1 MRDFLDQ
8 VIFVSKDVSVTVMSV
23 LLITLV
29 VAVALFLSWLLRKYV
44 KKTKPSQE
52 TLPKMVRKLF
62 LIISLS
68 IWFIAAIVIIVIL
81 SIPFETIL
89 DYPIIDTEKVQV
101 KPVHFFLAALVIIG
115 TRILLMG
122 IEKLFGFE
130 KQLAA
135 GDINRRKSVFKVFSY
150 IIWVIAVLVILNLAN
165 IRLTLFLGAGAAL
178 LVGIGFGLQQIFAD
192 LISGLFLLFEDNLRE
207 GDVVELNNGTVGIV
221 TSIGARTSKVKT
233 RDNVILIIPNSN
245 FISHEVINW
254 SHIENRTR
262 FDVSVGV
269 AYGSDVQL
277 VKRVLLECAGNNP
290 DISNTPQP
298 FVRFQDFGDSSL
310 NFSLYFWTPKSFEVE
325 NIKSDIRFAIES
337 KFRENKI
344 QIPFPQR
351 DVHIIRPKT

>member
-8 VIFVSKDVSVTVMSV
+8 VVFVNDNVTVTVLSV
-23 LLITLV
+23 LLIILV
-29 VAVALFLSWLLRKYV
+29 VVLAVIISWLLRKYV
-44 KKTKPSQE
+44 KKTKTSQD
-52 TLPKMVRKLF
+52 TFPKMVRKFF
-62 LIISLS
+62 LIINLS
-68 IWFIAAIVIIVIL
+68 VWFIAAVIIIVIL

-89 DYPIIDTEKVQV
+89 DYPLIDLDKVKV

-122 IEKLFGFE
+122 IEKLFGLE
-130 KQLAA
+130 KHIAV
-135 GDINRRKSVFKVFSY
+135 GDLNRRKNVFKVFSY

-207 GDVVELNNGTVGIV
+207 DDVVELNNETIGRV

-233 RDNVILIIPNSN
+233 RDNVILIIPNSH
-245 FISHEVINW
+245 FISQEVINW

-262 FDVSVGV
+262 FKVNVGV

-277 VKRVLLECAGNNP
+277 VEKVLLECANNHG
-290 DISNTPQP
+290 DISITPKP
-298 FVRFQDFGDSSL
+298 FVRFEDFGNSSL
-310 NFSLYFWTPKSFEVE
+310 DFSLYFWTSKSFEVE
-325 NIKSDIRFAIES
+325 NIKSDIRFAIDAI
-337 KFRENKI
+337 FRENNI

-351 DVHIIRPKT
+351 DVHIIGPKE